1 MPKLEPVSIYL
12 SLFVSETGP
21 EAYHW
26 ALFVSC
32 STPGIGRLFRVTPSP
47 QADHLVF
54 ESKEFDPR
62 GDQCL
67 FLLLKLGSLGPLS
80 IAEIQPILEK
90 VTIPDPNDEYSHL
103 FDDRTWVIKAIMRL
117 AAYRIIE
124 SRKLESM
131 EDDIQSIAAHAF
143 SVHEQGRGCT
153 ITKFECK

>member
-1 MPKLEPVSIYL
+1 MPKPEPASIYL
-12 SLFVSETGP
+12 SLFVSDTGR
-21 EAYHW
+21 EAYNW

-32 STPGIGRLFRVTPSP
+32 STPSIGRLFRVAPSP
-47 QADHLVF
+47 SADHLGF
-54 ESKEFDPR
+54 ESKEYDLS

-67 FLLLKLGSLGPLS
+67 FLLLKLGSLGRMT
-80 IAEIQPILEK
+80 IDDIQPILEK

-117 AAYRIIE
+117 SAYGIIE

-143 SVHEQGRGCT
+143 YVHEQGRGWT
-153 ITKFECK
+153 IATFECK